1 MPRPKVITRLD
12 RIPQLSQRDK
22 ARLAPVTERFVF
34 RTNTYYQ
41 RLIDWEDPHDPIR
54 RIVIPETGELR
65 EWGELDASGEE
76 DYTRAPGLE
85 HKYPD
90 TALLLVND
98 VCGAFCRF
106 CFRKRLFMD
115 GNDEVSRD
123 VSPGLAYIRRH
134 PEISNVLLTGGDP
147 LLLSTSR
154 LAEILKDL
162 RAIPHVRIIRIG
174 SKMPAFDPFRVLE
187 DQELVST
194 LAGASLPDSRVY
206 LMAHFNHPR
215 ELTPEDL
222 ECVDRLLKAGVVVV
236 NQTPLLAG
244 VNDDPRVLAELF
256 DRLAFAGIP
265 PYYVFI
271 CRPTAGNEF
280 FTVPIERAW
289 RLFDDARNRASGLG
303 RRARLSMS
311 HRTGKIEVLAVTRG
325 QTVFRYHRAAAA
337 ADRGRIMIMEGNPAA
352 CWLDDYE
359 MAATELAGQAA
370 DWDVPDHGPTLGTW
384 DPLDD

>member
-12 RIPQLSQRDK
+12 QVPQLTQLEK
-22 ARLAPVTERFVF
+22 ARLAPVSERFVF
-34 RTNTYYQ
+34 RTNAYYQ
-41 RLIDWEDPHDPIR
+41 GLIDWDDPADPIR
-54 RIVIPETGELR
+54 RIVMPDTGELLD
-65 EWGELDASGEE
+65 WGELDASGEE

-85 HKYPD
+85 HKYAD

-123 VSPGLAYIRRH
+123 VTRGLEYVRLH

-147 LLLSTSR
+147 LLLSTPR
-154 LAEILKDL
+154 LGAILAAL
-162 RAIPHVRIIRIG
+162 RGIPHVRIIRIG

-187 DQELVST
+187 DPSLVEV
-194 LAGASLPDSRVY
+194 LGKASGPEGRVY

-215 ELTPEDL
+215 ELTAEAL
-222 ECVDRLLKAGVVVV
+222 ECVDRLLKAGVIVV

-244 VNDDPRVLAELF
+244 VNDDPGVLAELF

-271 CRPTAGNEF
+271 CRPTAGNES
-280 FTVPIERAW
+280 FTVPVERAW
-289 RLFDDARNRASGLG
+289 RIFDEGRNRCSGLG

-311 HRTGKIEVLAVTRG
+311 HRTGKIEVLAVTG
-325 QTVFRYHRAAAA
+325 GKTVFRYHRAAASR
-337 ADRGRIMIMEGNPAA
+337 DRGRILVMESNPAA
-352 CWLDDYE
+352 CWLDDYV
-359 MAATELAGQAA
+359 AAAKEARRERARWTVRERRTAQVA
-370 DWDVPDHGPTLGTW
+370 W
-384 DPLDD
+384 DPMDD